1 MRKLVALEPQ
11 VYEKLKEGVGRVE
24 TPILNNLDQE
34 MQVILNSQRPAHEK
48 LRLYDA
54 ALRKSEQFEKKTVD
68 VTSQAVEDRILSDFD
83 RQMQDVL
90 NSQKLPHEKIMLY
103 NDILRKSGVYE
114 KKRRARRVQ
123 KKDKLAKKEILK
135 HFKKSKSKK
144 VKQIL
149 SGIENQKNITWNDA
163 GNLVLDDRAIPS
175 SDITELLRSAVVK
188 KEPTIP
194 GWSTFDKTLPWTSF

>member
-1 MRKLVALEPQ
+1 M
-11 VYEKLKEGVGRVE
+11 
-24 TPILNNLDQE
+24 
-34 MQVILNSQRPAHEK
+34 
-48 LRLYDA
+48 
-54 ALRKSEQFEKKTVD
+54 RKSEQFKKKTVD

-90 NSQKLPHEKIMLY
+90 NSQKSPHEKIMLY

-114 KKRRARRVQ
+114 KKRRAKCVQ
-123 KKDKLAKKEILK
+123 KKEKLPKKEILK

-149 SGIENQKNITWNDA
+149 SEIENQKNITWNDA
-163 GNLVLDDRAIPS
+163 GNLVLDDQYPAISQRYHSDPS
-175 SDITELLRSAVVK
+175 SDTTELLRSAVVK

>member
-1 MRKLVALEPQ
+1 ME
-11 VYEKLKEGVGRVE
+11 
-24 TPILNNLDQE
+24 DQ
-34 MQVILNSQRPAHEK
+34 
-48 LRLYDA
+48 
-54 ALRKSEQFEKKTVD
+54 
-68 VTSQAVEDRILSDFD
+68 ILSDFD

-90 NSQKLPHEKIMLY
+90 NSQKSPHKKILLY
-103 NDILRKSGVYE
+103 NNILRKSGVYE
-114 KKRRARRVQ
+114 KKQCTRRVQ
-123 KKDKLAKKEILK
+123 KKEKLPKKEILK

-163 GNLVLDDRAIPS
+163 GNLVLDSRAIPS
-175 SDITELLRSAVVK
+175 SNITELLRSAVIK